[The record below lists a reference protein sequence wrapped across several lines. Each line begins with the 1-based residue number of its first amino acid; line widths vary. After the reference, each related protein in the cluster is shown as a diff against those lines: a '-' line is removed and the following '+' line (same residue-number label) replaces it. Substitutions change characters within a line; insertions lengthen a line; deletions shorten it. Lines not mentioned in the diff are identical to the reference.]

1 MDELDKQDKRIA
13 AILNED
19 EPPEVTC
26 ETLRKY
32 LTHLRVNIVLPCSFT
47 GIEDFDW
54 EERYVIGGGDKKEY
68 EKLKKTRPSYTDV
81 FLLLSFS
88 DDVDEM
94 YGIFVKVKRASDKK
108 QFTLPLAD
116 LEVIDTHSSNFQLVD
131 DFSVWFVND
140 S

>member
-1 MDELDKQDKRIA
+1 MCIRDR
-13 AILNED
+13 
-19 EPPEVTC
+19 
-26 ETLRKY
+26 
-32 LTHLRVNIVLPCSFT
+32 
-47 GIEDFDW
+47 
-54 EERYVIGGGDKKEY
+54 
-68 EKLKKTRPSYTDV
+68 LKKTRPSYTDV
-81 FLLLSFS
+81 FSLLSFS

-131 DFSVWFVND
+131 DFSVWFVNN